1 MAVTTAPGG
10 PLRALFCIYYLLCR
24 YRSDGFISLIPTL
37 NELLPLLDRESL
49 YRFYLPPRSLP
60 LLKLLLMCSM

>member
-1 MAVTTAPGG
+1 
-10 PLRALFCIYYLLCR
+10 LRVLFCIYYLLCR
-24 YRSDGFISLIPTL
+24 YRLDGFISLIPML

-49 YRFYLPPRSLP
+49 CRFYLPPRLLS